1 MSKYRILDCT
11 LRDGGYINDWE
22 FTEHQYKGLIKGIQ
36 DANVEIMELG
46 LMGKKE
52 NTGFST
58 KFVDFRDVP
67 QVPDNDTIYTI
78 MYTTSEMENYK
89 EIPLWEKGMFQGIR
103 FAFFKTETKKAIEYL
118 NKIKNKGYKL
128 FLQPMATFQYS
139 TRELIELVRK
149 VNRIKPYAFYIVDS
163 FGTMYASDVVRI
175 FDIINDELLPEI
187 NIGFHAHNNMQL
199 AFSNVITFVKNAQRS
214 NRDVIVDASIY
225 GMGRGAGNVNL
236 ELVADYLNKNF
247 DKNYQLDDVIKL
259 YSKYI
264 SEEYQKNYWGYSM
277 QYFLSSREKV
287 NVAYIWYL
295 NRKGITDIQIIQD
308 ILKKIPEAAKTSLD
322 KTIVDEIIDK
332 QSVN

>member
-1 MSKYRILDCT
+1 
-11 LRDGGYINDWE
+11 
-22 FTEHQYKGLIKGIQ
+22 
-36 DANVEIMELG
+36 
-46 LMGKKE
+46 
-52 NTGFST
+52 
-58 KFVDFRDVP
+58 
-67 QVPDNDTIYTI
+67 
-78 MYTTSEMENYK
+78 
-89 EIPLWEKGMFQGIR
+89 
-103 FAFFKTETKKAIEYL
+103 
-118 NKIKNKGYKL
+118 
-128 FLQPMATFQYS
+128 
-139 TRELIELVRK
+139 
-149 VNRIKPYAFYIVDS
+149 
-163 FGTMYASDVVRI
+163 
-175 FDIINDELLPEI
+175 
-187 NIGFHAHNNMQL
+187 
-199 AFSNVITFVKNAQRS
+199 
-214 NRDVIVDASIY
+214 
-225 GMGRGAGNVNL
+225 MGRGAGNVNL